1 MPVPA
6 RRRRHRH
13 DIAGVTV
20 NTLNQG
26 MHWLLAAALVL
37 PSAGAG
43 AQATGPEPE
52 ATRIQSIAE
61 EAYIYGLPIVMN
73 YAVMYSFSVDHSS
86 PQFKAPFNQ
95 LHNEA
100 RVLTPKDT
108 VVVTPNSDTPY
119 SMAWLDLRAEPV
131 VISVPA
137 VDRTRYYSVM
147 LCDGNTFNYGL
158 FGSLSTGTGAGDYL
172 AAGPGWTGKVPKGIK
187 QVFRSTTQFS
197 LALFRTQLSGQP
209 DLDRVKAVQAGYR
222 VRTLSA
228 YTGSAA
234 PPAPASIDFP
244 KIDKE
249 LARTNFFAYLD
260 FALQFAPAGPEE
272 KGIRD
277 KLASIGIGVGKFEEF
292 KSIAARYPRELA
304 MGVKS
309 GVEKV
314 DQAVATT
321 GERRNGW
328 LFSSVAGG
336 NREFFAGDWLRRAA
350 LAKAGIYG
358 LNASEALYPMTRT
371 LADGEALDGSRHR
384 YTLTFPAGELPP
396 ASAFWSLTLYDG
408 VSQLLVENAINRYL
422 INSPMLPTL
431 KKNADGSLTLYI
443 QKDSPGAEKGANW
456 LPAPDG
462 PIYLVLRIY
471 GPQQRVLKNQW
482 QIPPL
487 VRAD

>member
-1 MPVPA
+1 
-6 RRRRHRH
+6 
-13 DIAGVTV
+13 V
-20 NTLNQG
+20 NILNRG
-26 MHWLLAAALVL
+26 IRWLSTAALVL
-37 PSAGAG
+37 LSAGAG
-43 AQATGPEPE
+43 AQTTAPDPE

-73 YAVMYSFSVDHSS
+73 YAVMYSFSVDRSS

-119 SMAWLDLRAEPV
+119 SFAWLDLRAEPV

-137 VDRTRYYSVM
+137 VDGTRYYSVM

-172 AAGPGWTGKVPKGIK
+172 AVGPDWKGDVPKGIK

-197 LALFRTQLSGQP
+197 MALFRTQLSGQQ
-209 DLDRVKAVQAGYR
+209 DLEHVKEVQAGYR

-228 YTGSAA
+228 YAGRAA
-234 PPAPASIDFP
+234 LPAPASIDFP
-244 KIDKE
+244 KIDKD

-260 FALQFAPAGPEE
+260 FALQFAPAGAEE
-272 KGIRD
+272 KAIRD
-277 KLASIGIGVGKFEEF
+277 QLASIGIGVGKFDEF
-292 KSIAARYPRELA
+292 RVIAARYPRELA
-304 MGVKS
+304 MGMQS
-309 GVEKV
+309 GVQKV
-314 DQAVATT
+314 DQAVATG

-328 LFSSVAGG
+328 LFSSIAGG
-336 NREFFAGDWLRRAA
+336 NRELFAGDWLRRAA

-358 LNASEALYPMTRT
+358 LNASEARYPMTRT
-371 LADGEALDGSRHR
+371 LADGEPLDGSKHR

-396 ASAFWSLTLYDG
+396 ASAFWSLTMYHG
-408 VSQLLVENAINRYL
+408 VSQFLVENPIDRYL

-443 QKDSPGAEKGANW
+443 QKDSPGADQSANW